1 MDTRAITIK
10 SIGLRSAVLVSC
22 LLLVSCRGG
31 VQSAI
36 DPAGHG
42 ADEISKLWW
51 LFFYVCTAVFVLV
64 IVALLIAIYKGR
76 RKRVEAAAA
85 APFVD
90 KVPFEPLEESERR
103 KRNVVAGAVGV
114 TVAIL
119 FVFLIASFLTG
130 RAISPSKATQN
141 ALMIE
146 VTGYQWWWRVRYVDS
161 NPSNVVVTANEIHIP
176 VGQPVLITLRSS
188 DVIHSFWVPNLM
200 GKKDAIPGKDS
211 SVLLQ
216 ADRAGFYRGQCAEY
230 CGAQHA
236 HMGLDVI
243 AESPQQF
250 SAWMNAQRSPAV
262 EPSTD
267 SQKRGQQAFLS
278 SPCIMCHTIQGTPAN
293 AVTGPN
299 LTHIASRTMIA
310 AATLDNNRGNLSGW
324 VVDSQSIKPGN
335 HMPPN
340 SLNPDDLQA
349 LLDYL
354 QSLK

>member
-1 MDTRAITIK
+1 MDTRANTIK
-10 SIGLRSAVLVSC
+10 PIGLRLAVVVTC
-22 LLLVSCRGG
+22 LCLSSCRGG

-36 DPAGHG
+36 DPTGHG

-64 IVALLIAIYKGR
+64 IIAMLMAIYKGR
-76 RKRVEAAAA
+76 RKRIEASAAV
-85 APFVD
+85 PSVD
-90 KVPFEPLEESERR
+90 QVPFEPLEESERR
-103 KRNVVAGAVGV
+103 KKNVVTGAVGL
-114 TVAIL
+114 TTAIL
-119 FVFLIASFLTG
+119 FVFLVASFLTG
-130 RAISPSKATQN
+130 RAVSPANVSPN

-176 VGQPVLITLRSS
+176 VGQPVLITLRSG

-216 ADRAGFYRGQCAEY
+216 ADRPGFYRGQCAEF

-250 SAWMNAQRSPAV
+250 SAWINAQRSPAAQ
-262 EPSTD
+262 PSTD
-267 SQKRGQQAFLS
+267 SQKRGQQVFLT
-278 SPCIMCHTIQGTPAN
+278 SPCIMCHTIQGTSAN
-293 AVTGPN
+293 AVVGPN
-299 LTHIASRTMIA
+299 LTHVASRSTIA